1 MTSLPVTDF
10 DVVKDDK
17 TGSYDAIV
25 GDREV
30 GALTYDVAGEH
41 GWFCWPPRCS
51 PSSVTRASRPN

>member
-1 MTSLPVTDF
+1 MTSLPVTAF

-41 GWFCWPPRCS
+41 RLVLLAHLGVPRV
-51 PSSVTRASRPN
+51 P